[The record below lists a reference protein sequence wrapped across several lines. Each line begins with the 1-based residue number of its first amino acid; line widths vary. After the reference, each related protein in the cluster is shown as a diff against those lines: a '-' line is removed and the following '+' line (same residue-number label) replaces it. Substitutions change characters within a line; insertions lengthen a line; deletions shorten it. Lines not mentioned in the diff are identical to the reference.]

1 MKTKATKQ
9 SKVTE
14 IIQSLEIGQS
24 FNKREFTTLVW
35 KRTDYF
41 VERSFDVM
49 FNTAKK
55 ELLGREFKTEK
66 GFIIRTK

>member
-1 MKTKATKQ
+1 MKTGTKKYQ
-9 SKVTE
+9 VETK
-14 IIQSLEIGQS
+14 IKSLEVGQH
-24 FNKREFTTLVW
+24 FNKREFITLVW

-41 VERSFDVM
+41 VERSFDVI

-55 ELLGREFKTEK
+55 ELSDREFKTEK

>member
-1 MKTKATKQ
+1 MKTGTKKYQ
-9 SKVTE
+9 VENK
-14 IIQSLEIGQS
+14 IKSLEVGQH
-24 FNKREFTTLVW
+24 FNKREFITLVW

-41 VERSFDVM
+41 VERSFDVI

-55 ELLGREFKTEK
+55 ELSDREFKTEK

>member
-1 MKTKATKQ
+1 MKTKTKKYQ
-9 SKVTE
+9 VETK
-14 IIQSLEIGQS
+14 IKSLEVGQQ
-24 FNKREFTTLVW
+24 FNKREFITLVW
-35 KRTDYF
+35 GRTDYY

-55 ELLGREFKTEK
+55 ELADREFKTEK